1 MDPNEVCLFNIL
13 DCNHDLLLKGFNHF
27 YYNKID

>member
-13 DCNHDLLLKGFNHF
+13 DCNDLLLKGFNHF